1 MNLAKRIHDAVT
13 DAFNSKSLFDLKERL
28 LRNLYLIFREF
39 NYCPACGEELTFKN
53 RRDDFSL
60 FCCSSDNC
68 SFKLGDKMFYQR
80 FVSSAE
86 EDDSDE

>member
-1 MNLAKRIHDAVT
+1 MNLAKRIHDAVK
-13 DAFNSKSLFDLKERL
+13 DAFNSNSLFDLKERL
-28 LRNLYLIFREF
+28 LRNLYLILREF
-39 NYCPACGEELTFKN
+39 NYCPTCGEELTFKN

-86 EDDSDE
+86 DDSDE